1 MNIEGNLLCGFSVK
15 LGKGWLAGMNTKKIK
30 EIAMDLI
37 CDVAGAVLYALGI
50 YTFAKTGDFAP
61 GGLSGLSL
69 IINHLCGIPI
79 GIMTLILNIPFV
91 LLSFRI
97 IGKGFLMRTA
107 RSMILCTICLD
118 VIFPQF
124 PPYTGSPF
132 MAALFSGLCIGAGLS
147 LFYMRG
153 SSSGGTDFLIMSVKA
168 LRPHFS
174 IGTVTIV
181 IDFVV
186 IMLGWPVFGSVDS
199 VLYGL
204 VAVFATSIVVDKI
217 MNGIGSGTLTIIIT
231 THGQIVADRIGEVIG
246 RGSTAIQARGTY
258 TNEGKEVLMCACSSA
273 QGYIVR
279 RTVHEADP
287 DAFVMMTETSEVF
300 GEGFLEKK

>member
-1 MNIEGNLLCGFSVK
+1 MSREKV
-15 LGKGWLAGMNTKKIK
+15 K
-30 EIAMDLI
+30 EIFLDLV
-37 CDVAGAVLYALGI
+37 CDIAGSILYALGI
-50 YTFAKTGDFAP
+50 YTFAKMGDFAP
-61 GGLSGLSL
+61 GGLSGLAL
-69 IINHLCGIPI
+69 IMNHLWGIPI

-91 LLSFRI
+91 ILSFRI
-97 IGKGFLMRTA
+97 IGKTFLLKTA
-107 RSMILCTICLD
+107 RTMILCTIFVD
-118 VIFPQF
+118 AIFPRF
-124 PPYTGSPF
+124 PAYSGSPF
-132 MAALFSGLCIGAGLS
+132 MAALFSGLCIGASLS

-204 VAVFATSIVVDKI
+204 VAVFATSVVVDKI
-217 MNGIGSGTLTIIIT
+217 MNGIGTGTLAIIIT
-231 THGQIVADRIGEVIG
+231 TQGQAVADRIGSVIG
-246 RGSTAIQARGTY
+246 RGSTAICARGTY
-258 TNEGKEVLMCACSSA
+258 TCEEKEVLLCACSRA
-273 QGYIVR
+273 QGYILR

-300 GEGFLEKK
+300 GEGFIEKD